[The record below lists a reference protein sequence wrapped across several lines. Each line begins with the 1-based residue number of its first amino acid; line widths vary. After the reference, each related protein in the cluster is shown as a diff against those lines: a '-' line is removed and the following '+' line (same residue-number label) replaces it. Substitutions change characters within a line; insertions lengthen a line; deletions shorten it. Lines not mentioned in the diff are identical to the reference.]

1 MNTRSR
7 IAVLTDTK
15 YRVIEVPRSQ
25 ESELPNPSDTKYT
38 VIEVLGSQESEL
50 PNLFCLLTPGL
61 QDLTPLEMAITSDP
75 G

>member
-1 MNTRSR
+1 MSTRLR

-15 YRVIEVPRSQ
+15 YTVIEVPRSQ

-38 VIEVLGSQESEL
+38 VIEVLRGQESGVRITKS
-50 PNLFCLLTPGL
+50 LLTPGL
-61 QDLTPLEMAITSDP
+61 QDLTHLEMAITSDP